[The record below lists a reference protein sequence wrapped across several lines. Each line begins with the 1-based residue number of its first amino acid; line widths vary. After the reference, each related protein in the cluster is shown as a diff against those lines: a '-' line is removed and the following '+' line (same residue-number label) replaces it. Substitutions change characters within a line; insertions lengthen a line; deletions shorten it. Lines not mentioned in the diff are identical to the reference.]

1 MDSLPAR
8 GAEYAYLLL
17 PLKAHRPPRVG
28 SPEVIMSWQLLV
40 PIVEKLIDV
49 GVEYYKSDSQTMG
62 TVAATGVA
70 APANTGASILL
81 AVESSNPGGAL
92 TKEAIKTALEDMASR
107 HGIKLTAVD
116 IKVP

>member
-1 MDSLPAR
+1 
-8 GAEYAYLLL
+8 
-17 PLKAHRPPRVG
+17 
-28 SPEVIMSWQLLV
+28 MSWQLLV
-40 PIVEKLIDV
+40 PIVEKLIEA

-70 APANTGASILL
+70 APDNTGASILL
-81 AVESSNPGGAL
+81 AVESSNPARVLTQEVIKAAL
-92 TKEAIKTALEDMASR
+92 DDMASR